1 MYYDKT
7 VIHIDNAVGNHY
19 YFEPITITYHEQGVT
34 QAMAVSRDN
43 AMTLL
48 FTLDDNTVT
57 ITINQMVPNPIL
69 FNDSWRMITATD
81 TFDREGFTEV
91 DVNSAIRTIKTRMLR
106 DMAKLYDRFLRG
118 QRRYD
123 VQRCNN

>member
-1 MYYDKT
+1 
-7 VIHIDNAVGNHY
+7 
-19 YFEPITITYHEQGVT
+19 
-34 QAMAVSRDN
+34 MAISRDN